1 MADTRMNR
9 VIKNPKINLHRLI
22 CMPNKYV
29 HLKFFFLISDF
40 LADISSMEI
49 PPVTADELEDIGMK
63 EVKKI
68 CRCMLI
74 TDSFGG
80 LG

>member
-1 MADTRMNR
+1 MNL
-9 VIKNPKINLHRLI
+9 VTKNPKIDLHIPI
-22 CMPNKYV
+22 CMPKNMFIYNS
-29 HLKFFFLISDF
+29 FFLISDF

-63 EVKKI
+63 EVKKK

>member
-1 MADTRMNR
+1 MNR
-9 VIKNPKINLHRLI
+9 VIKNPKINLHRLN
-22 CMPNKYV
+22 CMPINMFIYKF
-29 HLKFFFLISDF
+29 FFFLISDF

-63 EVKKI
+63 EVQKK
-68 CRCMLI
+68 CRCTLI
-74 TDSFGG
+74 TDSFVG

>member
-1 MADTRMNR
+1 MFIYN
-9 VIKNPKINLHRLI
+9 
-22 CMPNKYV
+22 
-29 HLKFFFLISDF
+29 FFFLISDF

-63 EVKKI
+63 EVQKK
-68 CRCMLI
+68 CRCTLI
-74 TDSFGG
+74 TDSFVG

>member
-1 MADTRMNR
+1 MFIYNS
-9 VIKNPKINLHRLI
+9 
-22 CMPNKYV
+22 
-29 HLKFFFLISDF
+29 FFLISDF

-63 EVKKI
+63 EVKKK
-68 CRCMLI
+68 CRCTLI

-80 LG
+80 IG

>member
-1 MADTRMNR
+1 MNR
-9 VIKNPKINLHRLI
+9 VKKILRSTFIYQYACLKNMFIYNS
-22 CMPNKYV
+22 
-29 HLKFFFLISDF
+29 FFLISDF

-63 EVKKI
+63 EVKKK